1 MDDLLT
7 ELAATRD
14 ELATAEERVTEIQGR
29 RDDIIRRALAASIRP
44 KAVAEASGVKTA
56 RLYQIRDGRR

>member
-1 MDDLLT
+1 MDDLLS

-14 ELATAEERVTEIQGR
+14 ELAAAEERASTIQAR
-29 RDDIIRRALAASIRP
+29 RDDLIRRALAAKFRP
-44 KAVAEASGVKTA
+44 VAVSEASGVKPA